1 VRERP
6 GDLDDAALRSL
17 LAEHWELDVVELRY
31 EQVGFGSHHWSATTG
46 NGGHRFVTVDVL
58 PAPERLEE
66 LRAAMRTAAALR
78 DQGGLEFVVAA
89 QPARSGELVVPLRDY
104 AVTVLPFVDGR
115 PWPTSAGTDLPDLL
129 ARLHAATPVA
139 EPYARSDDL
148 EVDARRDLEAAL
160 GGLDQ
165 PWDAGPYSAGCRDLL
180 AAAADDVHARLASYD
195 ALVDGLRNRQEPAV
209 LTHGEPKPDNLLVT
223 DTGPALV
230 DWDTALLAPAAR
242 DLWWLAAQDRAEVER
257 YAAATG
263 RRVHPDDL
271 ALYRERW
278 DLTDLALYVR
288 GLRGPHERDGDTAI
302 AWRVVQD
309 LLQRPTAP

>member
-1 VRERP
+1 MRERP
-6 GDLDDAALRSL
+6 RDLDDAALRSL
-17 LAEHWELDVVELRY
+17 LSQHWDIEPVDLRY
-31 EQVGFGSHHWSATTG
+31 EPVGFGSHHWSVTTAT
-46 NGGHRFVTVDVL
+46 GGRHFVTVDVL

-66 LRAAMRTAAALR
+66 LRAAMRTAVALR

-89 QPARSGELVVPLRDY
+89 EPARSGELVVPLGEY

-115 PWPTSAGTDLPDLL
+115 PWPTSGETDLPDLL
-129 ARLHAATPVA
+129 ARLHAATRVA

-148 EVDARRDLEAAL
+148 QVHARSDLEDAL
-160 GGLDQ
+160 GALDE
-165 PWDAGPYSAGCRDLL
+165 PWGAGPYSAGCRDLL
-180 AAAADDVHARLASYD
+180 AAAADDVRAWLTSYD
-195 ALVDGLRNRQEPAV
+195 ALVAGLRRREEPAV
-209 LTHGEPKPDNLLVT
+209 LTHGEPKPDNLLGT

-242 DLWWLAAQDRAEVER
+242 DLWWLAVQDPDALER
-257 YAAATG
+257 YVAVTG

-288 GLRGPHERDGDTAI
+288 DLRGPHQRDGDTAI
-302 AWRVVQD
+302 AWQVVQD
-309 LLQRPTAP
+309 LLQPATAP